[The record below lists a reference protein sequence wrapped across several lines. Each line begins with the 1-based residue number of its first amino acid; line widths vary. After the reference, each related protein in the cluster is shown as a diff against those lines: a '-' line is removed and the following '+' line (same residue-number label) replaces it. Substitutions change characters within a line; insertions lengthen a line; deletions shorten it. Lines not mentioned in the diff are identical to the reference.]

1 MTTIIMVATF
11 AGFTTSQA
19 TQMFNFG
26 FVVFV
31 GLVSALLADLFVT
44 PLLIKKFKIF
54 GK

>member
-1 MTTIIMVATF
+1 
-11 AGFTTSQA
+11 
-19 TQMFNFG
+19 
-26 FVVFV
+26 VFV